1 MTNGRGIKKLCTVIA
16 AISCLG
22 ALEIGLS
29 DIVHADS
36 VLLGSD
42 YLATVPV
49 TQFDFGGS
57 IGVVNLQGRP
67 FGAGNPA
74 PAGYPASGLFNT
86 DTIVQ
91 RQANAI
97 LPVQNTASPSS
108 ATIPIQMVGLSLQ
121 NVAPVNVGG
130 SFFDVFV
137 HLTPGTSSL
146 GTMTITHN
154 SFDNGTPAP
163 EGLFT
168 STFFDV
174 FFTADFTPRAGGSP
188 FSIPGALPLTTSP
201 SFWSHEPPPGVVL
214 VTGPP
219 GNQMAN
225 LHTPRPAG
233 FNDFF
238 PVGITNDVFLPGI
251 IIESHPGQGL
261 HSVQLATVPEPST
274 LLLLAS
280 GLTGLGYQLRRGR
293 KV

>member
-1 MTNGRGIKKLCTVIA
+1 MTNESGIKKLCTVIA
-16 AISCLG
+16 AVSCLG
-22 ALEIGLS
+22 ALEIGFS
-29 DIVHADS
+29 DIVQADS

-49 TQFDFGGS
+49 TRFDFGGP
-57 IGVVNLQGRP
+57 IGVVDLQGRP

-74 PAGYPASGLFNT
+74 PAGYPASGLANT
-86 DTIVQ
+86 DTVVQ
-91 RQANAI
+91 RQANAS

-108 ATIPIQMVGLSLQ
+108 ATVPIQMVGLSLQ
-121 NVAPVNVGG
+121 NVIPVNVGG

-154 SFDNGTPAP
+154 FLDNGTPAP
-163 EGLFT
+163 EGNFT
-168 STFFDV
+168 SFFDV
-174 FFTADFTPRAGGSP
+174 FFTADFTPRLGGSP
-188 FSIPGALPLTTSP
+188 FSISGDLPLTGNGS
-201 SFWSHEPPPGVVL
+201 WSHEPPPGVVL
-214 VTGPP
+214 VTGAP

-225 LHTPRPAG
+225 LHTPLPAG

-238 PVGITNDVFLPGI
+238 PTGI
-251 IIESHPGQGL
+251 ISESHPGQGL
-261 HSVQLATVPEPST
+261 HSVVLASPEPST